1 MSKKIVIKIQGME
14 CPNCAMILEL
24 IENKL
29 GGILSAEASYHKEQ
43 LVVIYD
49 EAQVNEERIYS
60 EIRRM
65 GYEVAL

>member
-29 GGILSAEASYHKEQ
+29 DGILSAEASYHKEQ

-65 GYEVAL
+65 GYEIAL